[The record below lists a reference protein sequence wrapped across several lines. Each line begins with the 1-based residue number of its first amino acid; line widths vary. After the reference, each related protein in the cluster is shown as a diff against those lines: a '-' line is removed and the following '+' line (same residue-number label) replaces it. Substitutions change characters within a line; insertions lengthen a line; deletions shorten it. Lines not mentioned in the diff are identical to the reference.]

1 MLKVSSVNPMGL
13 APLKDPNRPT
23 CIQRGCKQPAHV
35 INIHKKSKTEWYVQY
50 RKNCELHHKATY
62 KPNLKRNLEK
72 AGYKEKEV
80 FIKEKIEKYNVSPY
94 GPNATDT
101 ISFSDSGSFFE

>member
-23 CIQRGCKQPAHV
+23 CIQRGCKKPAHV

-62 KPNLKRNLEK
+62 DSNLRKRLESV
-72 AGYKEKEV
+72 GYEEKKSFVVEV
-80 FIKEKIEKYNVSPY
+80 VEKYNVSPY
-94 GPNATDT
+94 GPNANDPIT
-101 ISFSDSGSFFE
+101 FKNSGSFF